1 MLQQDSFSA
10 YNDPPDIGEDNEED
24 HLTVD
29 PLLCR
34 YAVNDA
40 AIIVLFAGE
49 HKRAIACL
57 LCRCLMCH
65 YTGSGSGCMCLTQRC
80 CHAVVALEIKWK
92 APKAHT
98 LLELVYVRWG
108 KIAHVVSPC
117 PLTRSVAHST
127 RRLSVCCIM
136 SVELQ
141 AVVSVQVFFV
151 FAVVT
156 NLLVSLSMLQ
166 GNFADPA

>member
-1 MLQQDSFSA
+1 MKLDS
-10 YNDPPDIGEDNEED
+10 
-24 HLTVD
+24 
-29 PLLCR
+29 LLRR

-49 HKRAIACL
+49 FVPVHVLLSGASRALHEAAA
-57 LCRCLMCH
+57 
-65 YTGSGSGCMCLTQRC
+65 GCMCLTQRC
-80 CHAVVALEIKWK
+80 CLAVVALEIKWK

-108 KIAHVVSPC
+108 KVAHVVSPS
-117 PLTRSVAHST
+117 PLSRSVAHSIW
-127 RRLSVCCIM
+127 RLRMCCIM
-136 SVELQ
+136 SVAIQ
-141 AVVSVQVFFV
+141 ATVSVQVFFV

-166 GNFADPA
+166 GDRSDPAESKQSASCPGMAEQTCQQI